1 MFCSNCGTK
10 NEETAKFCKSC
21 GKALEAVFSS
31 TKETTYDKS
40 ETTTGNPGPLVFQFS
55 KSKMIGYLTYL
66 TIKNDVSIDS
76 SDVII
81 KRKSKPFGVGGKEKV
96 TTLKRSEILNIQV
109 SKKLDV
115 IDGIYVGIFGLLT
128 VFSLIGNFTSDEP
141 NWWITLVLLA
151 VAAISFWTGYG
162 KVIQIQSKVG
172 KPITIPTNGKQNEN
186 EFVAAIK

>member
-81 KRKSKPFGVGGKEKV
+81 KRL
-96 TTLKRSEILNIQV
+96 TARTL
-109 SKKLDV
+109 
-115 IDGIYVGIFGLLT
+115 LLRESQ
-128 VFSLIGNFTSDEP
+128 SL
-141 NWWITLVLLA
+141 LVL
-151 VAAISFWTGYG
+151 AAKKRLLHLSDQKFLIFKFLRNST
-162 KVIQIQSKVG
+162 
-172 KPITIPTNGKQNEN
+172 
-186 EFVAAIK
+186 